1 MLGLVC
7 HWIEKKQ
14 RPRSGDFIYE
24 NVVGTQ
30 ILQLG
35 KYTSGSYTE
44 QKIRGVYLNN
54 IRGVK
59 SALSKILGAG
69 IRHYRL
75 SSDMLPLIDKVGG
88 PAWAF
93 DDPVLAAEYAA
104 VGKIIKDN
112 SMRITAHPGQFCV
125 INSDHQHVI
134 QNAISDLQYHAA
146 LFDAL
151 GLPQNQHWAINI
163 HAGKS
168 GNWESLISQINDL
181 PENVKSRLTLENC
194 ENVASV
200 RDLLP
205 IYEKTG
211 VPIVFDSHH
220 HTFNEGGMTMNEAFE
235 KSYDTWAA
243 CGQKPL
249 QHISNTQ
256 PGCETGS
263 KTDRRKHSDWIHYVP
278 DIQLEFLQS
287 NLIDVEVEAKMKNE
301 ALLLMSS
308 QFSIPL

>member
-7 HWIEKKQ
+7 HWIEEKRK
-14 RPRSGDFIYE
+14 PRSGEIIYE
-24 NVVGTQ
+24 NTVGTQ
-30 ILQLG
+30 TLQLG
-35 KYTSGSYTE
+35 RYLAGAYTE
-44 QKIRGVYLNN
+44 DKIRGVYLNN
-54 IRGVK
+54 ILGVK
-59 SALSKILGAG
+59 SALQKILGAG

-88 PAWAF
+88 PSWAF
-93 DDPVLAAEYAA
+93 QDEKLRSAYSD
-104 VGKIIKDN
+104 VGKMILQN
-112 SMRITAHPGQFCV
+112 SMRVTAHPGQFCV

-151 GLPQNQHWAINI
+151 GLPDNPRWAINI

-168 GNWESLISQINDL
+168 GNWDSLVSQINDL
-181 PENVKSRLTLENC
+181 PSNVKSRLTLENC

-200 RDLLP
+200 KDLLL
-205 IYEKTG
+205 IHEKTS

-220 HTFNEGGMTMNEAFE
+220 HIFNDGGMKMEEAFE
-235 KSYDTWAA
+235 KSYDTWVAS
-243 CGQKPL
+243 GQKPL

-256 PGCETGS
+256 PGLESGS
-263 KTDRRKHSDWIHYVP
+263 KTERRKHSDFIHYVP
-278 DIQLEFLQS
+278 EVQLEFLKS
-287 NLIDVEVEAKMKNE
+287 NLIDVEVEAKMKNR
-301 ALLLMSS
+301 ALLQMSE